1 MIADLVKKT
10 RSCRRF
16 NQDRKITIDE
26 LKLLVNLGR
35 LSASAAN
42 RQPLKYILS
51 CDPAKNDKIFPCIGW
66 AAYLK
71 DWKGPEKGERPAAYI
86 IMLGD
91 TTISNEFWCDH
102 GIAGQSILLGATEMG
117 LGGCFI
123 GAINKDK
130 LRQELNIAPELT
142 IMLIIALGEPAE
154 EVVIESTA
162 DTDGNIRYWRDE
174 TGTHHVPKRPLDEV
188 ILAAYPED
196 K

>member
-1 MIADLVKKT
+1 MIKDLVKKT

-16 NQDRKITIDE
+16 NENRKIAMDE
-26 LKLLVNLGR
+26 LKQLVDLGR

-51 CDPAKNDKIFPCIGW
+51 CDSKTNEKIFPCIGW

-86 IMLGD
+86 VLLGD

-102 GIAGQSILLGATEMG
+102 GISGQSILLGATEMG

-130 LRQELNIAPELT
+130 LREELAIAPELT

-154 EVVIESTA
+154 KVVIESTD
-162 DTDGNIRYWRDE
+162 DTNGNIRYWRDE
-174 TGTHHVPKRPLDEV
+174 NGTHHVPKRPLEEV
-188 ILAAYPED
+188 ILAVYPEN